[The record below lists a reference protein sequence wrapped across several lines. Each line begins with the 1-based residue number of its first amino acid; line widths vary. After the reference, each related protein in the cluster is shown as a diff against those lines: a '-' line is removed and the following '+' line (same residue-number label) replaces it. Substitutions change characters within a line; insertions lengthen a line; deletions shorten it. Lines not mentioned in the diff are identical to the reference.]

1 MSRGRMAG
9 RRAVP
14 ASAGCVMTS
23 QRTSMGIRT
32 IEAIPF
38 AIKEL
43 TERELAYGKISV
55 RRNVLVIVKDD
66 SGTRGIAETTPIPY
80 RWGCEET
87 VESVVSAINGYVAPL
102 LTGEDPTRVNML
114 LDRIASRVGDIPYAR
129 SGVCEALYDL
139 SGRLAGVPV
148 HRLLGGMQHEK
159 LAASWSISFK
169 PEQEMAKEAAWAVK
183 QGFRWIKIK
192 IGSKNPAQDVRNV
205 AAVREAVG
213 PDPWIHV
220 DANAGYSYVEAVH
233 VLTKIEQ
240 YRPRLI
246 EQPVAGWDLDGM
258 SKLRRMLR
266 TPLMADESVRSY
278 RDLQEVIKRGA
289 ADAVLMKLNKHGGIR
304 ESQKIADLAD
314 SANIAL
320 YPGTHFSTSIG
331 VAAHAQFYCTL
342 PNVTPGDFH
351 QGAIL
356 YEHDLVRPTL
366 KAVDGEVRI
375 PSGAGMGVELADD
388 LLEKAR
394 TDRT

>member
-1 MSRGRMAG
+1 MA
-9 RRAVP
+9 
-14 ASAGCVMTS
+14 
-23 QRTSMGIRT
+23 IRK

-38 AIKEL
+38 AIREP

-55 RRNVLVIVKDD
+55 RRNVLVIIEDD

-87 VESVVSAINGYVAPL
+87 VESVVSAINGYIAPL
-102 LTGEDPTRVNML
+102 LMGEDPTRISAL
-114 LDRIASRVGDIPYAR
+114 LDRVASRVGDLPYAR
-129 SGVCEALYDL
+129 SGICEALYDL
-139 SGRLAGVPV
+139 SGKLCRVPV
-148 HRLLGGMQHEK
+148 HRLLGGLYHAK

-169 PEQEMAKEAAWAVK
+169 SDQEMAKEAAAAVA
-183 QGFRWIKIK
+183 QGFRWIKVK
-192 IGSKNPAQDVRNV
+192 IGSKNPEQDVRNV
-205 AAVREAVG
+205 AAVRDAVG
-213 PDPWIHV
+213 PNQWMHV
-220 DANAGYSYVEAVH
+220 DANAGYSYLDAVH
-233 VLTKIEQ
+233 VLTRIEQ

-266 TPLMADESVRSY
+266 TPIMADESVRSY

-289 ADAVLMKLNKHGGIR
+289 ADAVLMKLNKHGGMR
-304 ESQKIADLAD
+304 ESQKIADLAS

-331 VAAHAQFYCTL
+331 VAAHAQFYSTL
-342 PNVTPGDFH
+342 QDITPGDFH

-356 YEHDLVRPTL
+356 LEHDLVRPTL
-366 KAVDGEVRI
+366 KAVNGEFSVSTQ
-375 PSGAGMGVELADD
+375 PGMGVELAED

-394 TDRT
+394 TDRPK

>member
-1 MSRGRMAG
+1 MA
-9 RRAVP
+9 
-14 ASAGCVMTS
+14 
-23 QRTSMGIRT
+23 IRK

-38 AIKEL
+38 AIRET

-55 RRNVLVIVKDD
+55 RRNVIVVIEDD
-66 SGTRGIAETTPIPY
+66 SGIRGVSEVTPIPY

-87 VESVVSAINGYVAPL
+87 VESVVAAVTDYIAPL
-102 LTGEDPTRVNML
+102 LEGADPTCINLL

-129 SGVCEALYDL
+129 SGICEALYDL

-148 HRLLGGMQHEK
+148 HRLLGGAVREK
-159 LAASWSISFK
+159 LLCSWSISFK
-169 PEQEMAKEAAWAVK
+169 SDQEMAAEAAWAVK
-183 QGFRWIKIK
+183 QGYRWVKVK
-192 IGSKNPAQDVRNV
+192 IGSKDPAQDIRNV

-213 PDPWIHV
+213 PDHWIHV
-220 DANAGYSYVEAVH
+220 DANAGYSYLDAVH
-233 VLTKIEQ
+233 VLPRIEQ
-240 YRPRLI
+240 YHPRLI

-258 SKLRRMLR
+258 CKLRRMLR

-278 RDLQEVIKRGA
+278 RDLQEVIRRGA

-304 ESQKIADLAD
+304 ESQKIADLAA

-342 PNVTPGDFH
+342 PSVTPGDFH

-356 YEHDLVRPTL
+356 YEHDLTRPTL
-366 KAVDGEVRI
+366 KAANGEIAV
-375 PSGAGMGVELADD
+375 PTGPGMGVELAED
-388 LLEKAR
+388 LLERAQAGRGK
-394 TDRT
+394 

>member
-1 MSRGRMAG
+1 MA
-9 RRAVP
+9 
-14 ASAGCVMTS
+14 
-23 QRTSMGIRT
+23 IRK

-38 AIKEL
+38 AIRET
-43 TERELAYGKISV
+43 TEREVAYGKIAV
-55 RRNVLVIVKDD
+55 RRNVIVVIEDD
-66 SGTRGIAETTPIPY
+66 SGMRGVAEVTPIPY

-87 VESVVSAINGYVAPL
+87 VESVVAAVTDYIAPL
-102 LTGEDPTRVNML
+102 LKGADPTRINML

-129 SGVCEALYDL
+129 SGICEALYDL

-148 HRLLGGMQHEK
+148 HRLLGGAVCEK
-159 LAASWSISFK
+159 LLCSWSISFK
-169 PEQEMAKEAAWAVK
+169 SDKEMAAEAAWAVK
-183 QGFRWIKIK
+183 QGYRWVKVK
-192 IGSKNPAQDVRNV
+192 IGSKDPAQDIRNV

-213 PDPWIHV
+213 PDQWIHV
-220 DANAGYSYVEAVH
+220 DANAGYSYLDAVH
-233 VLTKIEQ
+233 VLPKIEQ
-240 YRPRLI
+240 YHPRLI

-258 SKLRRMLR
+258 CKLRRMLR

-278 RDLQEVIKRGA
+278 RDMQEVIRRGA

-304 ESQKIADLAD
+304 ESQKIADLAA

-342 PNVTPGDFH
+342 PSVTPGDFH

-356 YEHDLVRPTL
+356 YEHDLTRPTL
-366 KAVDGEVRI
+366 KAVNGEITV
-375 PSGAGMGVELADD
+375 PTGPGMGAELAED

-394 TDRT
+394 ADRGT